1 MAFVEHVMQLNNL
14 LTDLVTCVTPYDD
27 GVQCFLDG
35 HRIDRGELT
44 YKRGSISLTE
54 FAQGWLEAYEYA
66 RM

>member
-1 MAFVEHVMQLNNL
+1 MQLDNL
-14 LTDLVTCVTPYDD
+14 LTDLVICATPYDE

-35 HRIDRGELT
+35 HRIEKGELT

-54 FAQGWLEAYEYA
+54 FAQGWIEAYEYA

>member
-1 MAFVEHVMQLNNL
+1 VV
-14 LTDLVTCVTPYDD
+14 CVTLYDE

-35 HRIDRGELT
+35 HGIERGELT

-54 FAQGWLEAYEYA
+54 FAQGWVEAYEYA